1 MQLKKSTRDSAYPDG
16 PDQPADG
23 EMDATQ
29 DQYYTDLQP
38 SAARPTRA
46 LNPEDIQ
53 SRTPSTARAES
64 VIDAHSTFDGR
75 YETEQDLRV
84 EGTISGEVVCRGLLT
99 IEADATANAKIQ
111 TRDAAIRGRVDGEV
125 VCSGRLLLTGT
136 AVVTGTFK
144 AATLVV
150 EEGATLRGTV
160 ETVQETPVPIAGR
173 VTRAADPAPVP
184 DLARPEAGTREAPSA
199 PAAAAR
205 NGGTNRNREAPS
217 FALVSSDERTALD
230 RN

>member
-1 MQLKKSTRDSAYPDG
+1 MQLKKSTRDGAYPEG
-16 PDQPADG
+16 TDQPAEGD
-23 EMDATQ
+23 MDSAQ

-38 SAARPTRA
+38 QAGRPARA
-46 LNPEDIQ
+46 MNPEDIQ

-160 ETVQETPVPIAGR
+160 ETVQEIPVPIAGR
-173 VTRAADPAPVP
+173 VTRADPAPVA
-184 DLARPEAGTREAPSA
+184 DLPRPETVTREAPTA
-199 PAAAAR
+199 PGTTAR
-205 NGGTNRNREAPS
+205 NGSASRNREVPS